1 MWILIFQ
8 ENHQIYICKM
18 ENKDDFLIWDE
29 MWNMDENKINKKN
42 ENNENNGKTITK
54 DIVED
59 KKD

>member
-1 MWILIFQ
+1 
-8 ENHQIYICKM
+8 M
-18 ENKDDFLIWDE
+18 ENKDDFLFWDE